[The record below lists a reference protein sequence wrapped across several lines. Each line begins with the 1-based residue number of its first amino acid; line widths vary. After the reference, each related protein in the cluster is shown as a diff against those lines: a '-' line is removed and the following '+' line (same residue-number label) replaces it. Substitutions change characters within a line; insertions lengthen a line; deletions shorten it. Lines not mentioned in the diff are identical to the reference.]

1 MTIDLYST
9 QEALEKQSR
18 ALTASKFQ
26 KMLTENQQKGNESST
41 YYGSPLMKRAIEPV
55 AQRILEVIAEAET
68 GKAGVRSSS
77 IKFLKL
83 LDANVIA
90 FLTAKTIIDKLTS
103 KTNKLQT
110 VANNIGK
117 SLEDELRYAS
127 FEEQHPWLFKKLLTE
142 IDTTRHRKRQNLVAA
157 YNRYCEQWPSWGDDA
172 RIHTGIKLI
181 EMFVS
186 QTGFA
191 EVCTRPLARHKIEKV
206 LVATQSVIN
215 FLKNNREVAEMLSPV
230 YLPMVVPPNDWTG
243 PRGGGYLTHHTP
255 LLTLIKTSNRN
266 YLEEL
271 EGLTEQ
277 MAPVYRAINHIQKT
291 GWQVNTFVMVTLQ
304 MLNDR
309 GLAIAGLSASEDE
322 PQPPRTIPEGLKKED
337 MTEHQLR
344 EFKTWKQR
352 STKIYEE
359 NIRLRSKRL
368 MVTRIRKMAEQ
379 FSIYNAIYF
388 VHTADFRGR
397 LYPASSYL
405 TPQGNSLS
413 KGLLKFA
420 DGKPLGTN
428 EAAVELAIHGANT
441 YGYDKASMQ
450 ERVDWV
456 VENQDRILQAGSDPM
471 ADLWWAK
478 EADDPWSFLAFCE
491 EWVGYTNDGYEHVS
505 FIAIAKDGAC
515 NGLQHLSAALLDEV
529 GGKQV
534 NLLPADR
541 PSDIYQTVIDKT
553 IIKVKQDLASN
564 TTVLDT
570 YTVADLASRW
580 LEYGM
585 NRSTAKRCTMTRVY
599 GSTLFSARAFVQEF
613 LTDTDLRR
621 KEENAEYVSPLNE
634 MEFPASIYL
643 AQHIWSSIN
652 ETVVAAKT
660 AMDWLQDCAKQLAA
674 KNLPIMWT
682 TLDGLPV
689 MQNYPD
695 MTKRRLKTKFGDK
708 LIYLTV
714 QEANQNKLDR
724 RRQGAGVSPNHTHSS
739 DSCHLRMTVNL
750 AADNGVTH
758 FAMIHD
764 SFGCHASDIEM
775 LSACTREAFLWMY
788 HENNPLQSFKDE
800 CEVMLGEELKPLPPM
815 GNLDITKVLQS
826 EFFFS

>member
-309 GLAIAGLSASEDE
+309 GLAIAGLSA
-322 PQPPRTIPEGLKKED
+322 
-337 MTEHQLR
+337 
-344 EFKTWKQR
+344 
-352 STKIYEE
+352 
-359 NIRLRSKRL
+359 
-368 MVTRIRKMAEQ
+368 
-379 FSIYNAIYF
+379 
-388 VHTADFRGR
+388 
-397 LYPASSYL
+397 
-405 TPQGNSLS
+405 
-413 KGLLKFA
+413 
-420 DGKPLGTN
+420 
-428 EAAVELAIHGANT
+428 
-441 YGYDKASMQ
+441 
-450 ERVDWV
+450 
-456 VENQDRILQAGSDPM
+456 
-471 ADLWWAK
+471 
-478 EADDPWSFLAFCE
+478 
-491 EWVGYTNDGYEHVS
+491 
-505 FIAIAKDGAC
+505 
-515 NGLQHLSAALLDEV
+515 
-529 GGKQV
+529 
-534 NLLPADR
+534 
-541 PSDIYQTVIDKT
+541 
-553 IIKVKQDLASN
+553 
-564 TTVLDT
+564 
-570 YTVADLASRW
+570 
-580 LEYGM
+580 
-585 NRSTAKRCTMTRVY
+585 
-599 GSTLFSARAFVQEF
+599 
-613 LTDTDLRR
+613 
-621 KEENAEYVSPLNE
+621 
-634 MEFPASIYL
+634 
-643 AQHIWSSIN
+643 
-652 ETVVAAKT
+652 
-660 AMDWLQDCAKQLAA
+660 
-674 KNLPIMWT
+674 
-682 TLDGLPV
+682 
-689 MQNYPD
+689 
-695 MTKRRLKTKFGDK
+695 
-708 LIYLTV
+708 
-714 QEANQNKLDR
+714 
-724 RRQGAGVSPNHTHSS
+724 
-739 DSCHLRMTVNL
+739 
-750 AADNGVTH
+750 
-758 FAMIHD
+758 
-764 SFGCHASDIEM
+764 
-775 LSACTREAFLWMY
+775 
-788 HENNPLQSFKDE
+788 
-800 CEVMLGEELKPLPPM
+800 
-815 GNLDITKVLQS
+815 
-826 EFFFS
+826 